1 MSKEEGMAFAQ
12 NETCLGEPKEDI
24 PVNPHLLLER
34 ILARDNMITALR
46 QVRKNKGS
54 AGVDGMTVDELVPYL
69 KAAWPDIKEQLLSE
83 TYSPKPVK
91 RITIPK
97 PGGGERLLGIPTVLD
112 RLMQQAVLQVLQEEW
127 DVTFSDFSYGF
138 RPCRSAHQAIE
149 NAQTILQQGRRWVVD
164 MDLAKFFDRVNHD
177 KLMVRVKQRIT
188 DKRVLRLINSFL
200 KSGVEINGKYEQT
213 TEGTPQGGPLSP
225 LLANLL
231 LDDLDKELERRGH
244 RFSRYADDC
253 NIYVRSKRAG
263 HRVLESITRFLES
276 KLKLE
281 VNEKKSAVD
290 RPWKRVF
297 LGFTFTHKP
306 PFRIK
311 VADKSLDK
319 LKEKVRHLTRRTRGN
334 SLTTIISELRIYLGG
349 WKGYFG
355 LSEVTHNLKNTD
367 KWIRRKLRCYL
378 WKQWG
383 RRGYRELK
391 NRGITTSLAW
401 NTAKS
406 AHGPWRISRSPA
418 LSFALPTRFFTSLG
432 LPNLVDEEITQST
445 EPPWYVIRMPGGV
458 GGGRP

>member
-1 MSKEEGMAFAQ
+1 LSKEDGIAFDQ
-12 NETCLGEPKEDI
+12 NETCLGEPKEDT
-24 PVNPHLLLER
+24 PVKSHLLLER

-46 QVRKNKGS
+46 QVKGNKGA

-69 KAAWPDIKEQLLSE
+69 KPSWPGIREALLSG
-83 TYSPKPVK
+83 TYKPKPVK
-91 RITIPK
+91 RISIPK
-97 PGGGERLLGIPTVLD
+97 PGGGERHLGIPTVLD
-112 RLMQQAVLQVLQEEW
+112 RLIQQAVLQVLQEEW
-127 DVTFSDFSYGF
+127 DPSFSEYSYGF
-138 RPCRSAHQAIE
+138 RPGRSAHQAIE

-177 KLMVRVKQRIT
+177 KLMVRVKQRVP
-188 DKRVLRLINSFL
+188 DSRVMRLINAFL
-200 KSGVEINGKYEQT
+200 KSGVEIGGRYEQT
-213 TEGTPQGGPLSP
+213 VEGTPQGGPLSP

-263 HRVLESITRFLES
+263 ERVLKSLKRFLG

-311 VADKSLDK
+311 VSDKALNT
-319 LKEKVRHLTRRTRGN
+319 LKDKVRNLTRRTRGH
-334 SLTTIISELRIYLGG
+334 SFPVIVSELTVYLRG

-355 LSEVTHNLKNTD
+355 LSQVTRNLKDTD

-378 WKQWG
+378 WKQWS
-383 RRGYRELK
+383 RRGYREL
-391 NRGITTSLAW
+391 RRHGVSTTMAW

-406 AHGPWRISRSPA
+406 AHGPWRLSKSPA
-418 LSFALPTRFFTSLG
+418 LSIALPKDFFASIG
-432 LPNLVDEEITQST
+432 LPSLVDEN
-445 EPPWYVIRMPGGV
+445 
-458 GGGRP
+458 